1 MSKNNPNTEEILDAI
16 KSMMSESSI
25 QDDKELPKDI
35 MELTNPVTENNEDYN
50 DGLDILELSNPIE
63 DDKIPPTDSRSSESY
78 FNEDLISEE
87 QIKKAVRKTIKAFP
101 SSRLDEIINQE
112 LEKIIKEKLISSK
125 ITISSENKK

>member
-25 QDDKELPKDI
+25 QYDKELPKDI

-63 DDKIPPTDSRSSESY
+63 DDKIPPTDLRSSESY

-87 QIKKAVRKTIKAFP
+87 QIKKAVRKTIEAFP